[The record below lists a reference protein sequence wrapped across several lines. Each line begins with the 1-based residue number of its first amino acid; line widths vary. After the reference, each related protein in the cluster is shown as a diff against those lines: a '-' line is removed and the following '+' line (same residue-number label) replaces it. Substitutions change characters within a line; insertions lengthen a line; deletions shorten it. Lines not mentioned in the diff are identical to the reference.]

1 LPRKEPRVKKRVC
14 DYDRNLQTC
23 FGDEYSSCIS
33 VDFLKSIG
41 ESEAD
46 AKKFVALAQ
55 QLVNT
60 CKSSTSFAVNAKCEP
75 QRFDKCTDTFAKA
88 LGLPQM
94 PTDASVLDKQ
104 IKDIVAKEGAA
115 GQKRVCEAAG
125 NLQQCLG
132 DEYDTC
138 ISVDF
143 LKSIGESEADA
154 KKFVALAQQ
163 LMTTCKATAS
173 LLLSQ
178 AHLFNPNVLLGC
190 NNIACN
196 SCMVTCQLT
205 GGTAEKC
212 QPSCDGMFGCTK
224 CN

>member
-1 LPRKEPRVKKRVC
+1 MKALIIV
-14 DYDRNLQTC
+14 LAC
-23 FGDEYSSCIS
+23 FLAVAYSKAI
-33 VDFLKSIG
+33 
-41 ESEAD
+41 
-46 AKKFVALAQ
+46 
-55 QLVNT
+55 
-60 CKSSTSFAVNAKCEP
+60 NAKCDP
-75 QRFDKCTDTFAKA
+75 QRFNSCTDAFAKA

-125 NLQQCLG
+125 KLQQCLG
-132 DEYDTC
+132 DEYDSC
-138 ISVDF
+138 VSVDF

-163 LMTTCKATAS
+163 LMATCKTTAS

-212 QPSCDGMFGCTK
+212 QPSCDGMFGCAK